1 MAVQSSFIFGQHT
14 IYGLDVG
21 ARARL
26 NSSYIATFFLGGA
39 IGSQAGAIAYHAGGW
54 TALTAL
60 GAALPVLAL
69 LGWAFEPQQPAPRIG
84 PDAPARDGGPDGVSR
99 LRSG

>member
-1 MAVQSSFIFGQHT
+1 MAAQSSFIFGQHT
-14 IYGLDVG
+14 IYRLDVG

-26 NSSYIATFFLGGA
+26 NSACIATFFLGGA
-39 IGSQAGAIAYHAGGW
+39 IGSQAGAIAYHAGRW

-69 LGWAFEPQQPAPRIG
+69 LGWVFEPQ
-84 PDAPARDGGPDGVSR
+84 
-99 LRSG
+99 